1 MADKFNKLHRSVSH
15 TTESDLQGGVSIVAN
30 QMFGPKAIYVNV
42 KTGLARGEL
51 VTIPSGYVLDLSE
64 AVAPK
69 LFVLKVTGAR
79 HAPFAQLAVE
89 LFQFV
94 AGFDEHQSAIGDYLR
109 NQIAQDTEGLARL
122 QAACQAAA
130 NGTLNEY
137 LDHAVHGGFRGLV
150 VVDEAREELYRV
162 LAKIN
167 ADFSVLELKT
177 YEAADGSRLY
187 QIDTLWGAE
196 PGAGTGVWIDR
207 ESESSDGAVEHTV
220 LAHAGDHE
228 TANAQLAAV
237 PGEMTDVEPAAPG
250 VTEASNRVAERFP
263 GQDNHAEMK
272 PFLKWV
278 VRIQEKALG
287 PEHPELVGSLERL
300 AACYQAEGR
309 HAKAKSLYK
318 WALRIQK
325 HNLGPEHPELVG
337 SLERLAACYQAEGRH
352 AKAKSLYKWTLR
364 IQEQQLGPEHPG
376 LAANLDVLA
385 RLYRVLGKNR
395 KAELLHKR
403 ALAICEKTLG
413 RSDLHVAI
421 ELESYASLL
430 SEMKRPA
437 EAAGMAARAKA
448 IRAQHG
454 G

>member
-15 TTESDLQGGVSIVAN
+15 TKESDLQGCVSIVAN
-30 QMFGPKAIYVNV
+30 QMFGPKTVYVDV
-42 KTGLARGEL
+42 KKGLAGGEL
-51 VTIPSGYVLDLSE
+51 VTIPSGYVLDLSK
-64 AVAPK
+64 AAAPK
-69 LFVLKVTGAR
+69 LFVLKVAVAR
-79 HAPFAQLAVE
+79 HAPFAQLGVE

-94 AGFDEHQSAIGDYLR
+94 AGFDEHQSAIGDFLR
-109 NQIAQDTEGLARL
+109 NQISQDTEGLARL
-122 QAACQAAA
+122 QAACHAAA

-150 VVDEAREELYRV
+150 VIDGAREELHRV

-177 YEAADGSRLY
+177 YEAEDGSRLY
-187 QIDTLWGAE
+187 QIDTLWGEEAAA
-196 PGAGTGVWIDR
+196 GAGGRVGSEP
-207 ESESSDGAVEHTV
+207 ESVNAAVEHVV

-228 TANAQLAAV
+228 TGNEQLAVV
-237 PGEMTDVEPAAPG
+237 PGETTDVLPAAPG
-250 VTEASNRVAERFP
+250 MAEASSSMAERFP
-263 GQDNHAEMK
+263 GQNNHAEMK
-272 PFLKWV
+272 PFLKRA
-278 VRIQEKALG
+278 VRFKEKALG

-300 AACYQAEGR
+300 AACYQAEGQ

-325 HNLGPEHPELVG
+325 
-337 SLERLAACYQAEGRH
+337 
-352 AKAKSLYKWTLR
+352 
-364 IQEQQLGPEHPG
+364 QQLGPEHPG
-376 LAANLDVLA
+376 LAANLDALA
-385 RLYRVLGKNR
+385 HLYRWLGKNR

-403 ALAICEKTLG
+403 ALAIREKALG
-413 RSDLHVAI
+413 RSDLLVAI

-430 SEMKRPA
+430 SEMKRLT

-448 IRAQHG
+448 IRVRHG

>member
-15 TTESDLQGGVSIVAN
+15 TKESDLQGCVSIVAN
-30 QMFGPKAIYVNV
+30 QMFGPKTVYVDV
-42 KTGLARGEL
+42 KKGLAGGEL
-51 VTIPSGYVLDLSE
+51 VTIPSGYVLDLSK
-64 AVAPK
+64 AAAPK
-69 LFVLKVTGAR
+69 LFVLKVAVAR
-79 HAPFAQLAVE
+79 HAPFAQLGVE

-94 AGFDEHQSAIGDYLR
+94 AGFDEHQSAIGDFLR
-109 NQIAQDTEGLARL
+109 NQISQDTEGLARL
-122 QAACQAAA
+122 QAACHAAA

-150 VVDEAREELYRV
+150 VIDGAREELHRV

-177 YEAADGSRLY
+177 YEAEDGSRLY
-187 QIDTLWGAE
+187 QIDTLWGEEAAA
-196 PGAGTGVWIDR
+196 GAGGRVGSEP
-207 ESESSDGAVEHTV
+207 ESVNAAVEHVV

-228 TANAQLAAV
+228 TGNEQLAVV
-237 PGEMTDVEPAAPG
+237 PGETTDVLPAAPG
-250 VTEASNRVAERFP
+250 MAEASSSMAERFP
-263 GQDNHAEMK
+263 GQNNHAEMK
-272 PFLKWV
+272 PFLKRA
-278 VRIQEKALG
+278 VRFKEKALG

-300 AACYQAEGR
+300 AACYQAEGQ

-325 HNLGPEHPELVG
+325 
-337 SLERLAACYQAEGRH
+337 
-352 AKAKSLYKWTLR
+352 
-364 IQEQQLGPEHPG
+364 QQLGPEHPG
-376 LAANLDVLA
+376 LAANLDALA
-385 RLYRVLGKNR
+385 QLYRWLGKNR

-403 ALAICEKTLG
+403 ALAIREKALG
-413 RSDLHVAI
+413 RSDLLVAI

-430 SEMKRPA
+430 SEMKRLT

-448 IRAQHG
+448 IRVRHG

>member
-15 TTESDLQGGVSIVAN
+15 TKESDLQGCVSIVAN
-30 QMFGPKAIYVNV
+30 QMFGPKTVYVDV
-42 KTGLARGEL
+42 KKGLAGGEL
-51 VTIPSGYVLDLSE
+51 VTIPSGYVLDLSK
-64 AVAPK
+64 AAAPK
-69 LFVLKVTGAR
+69 LFVLKVAVAR
-79 HAPFAQLAVE
+79 HAPFAQLGVE

-94 AGFDEHQSAIGDYLR
+94 AGFDEHQSAIGDFLR
-109 NQIAQDTEGLARL
+109 NQISQDTEGLARL
-122 QAACQAAA
+122 QAACHAAA

-150 VVDEAREELYRV
+150 VIDGAREELHRV

-177 YEAADGSRLY
+177 YEAEDGSRLY
-187 QIDTLWGAE
+187 QIDTLWGEEAAA
-196 PGAGTGVWIDR
+196 GAGGRVGSEP
-207 ESESSDGAVEHTV
+207 ESVNAAVEHVV

-228 TANAQLAAV
+228 TGNEQLAVV
-237 PGEMTDVEPAAPG
+237 PGETTDVLPAAPG
-250 VTEASNRVAERFP
+250 MAEASSSMAERFP
-263 GQDNHAEMK
+263 GQNNHAEMK
-272 PFLKWV
+272 PFLKRA
-278 VRIQEKALG
+278 VRTKEKALG

-300 AACYQAEGR
+300 AACYQAEGQ

-337 SLERLAACYQAEGRH
+337 SLERLAACYQAEGQH
-352 AKAKSLYKWTLR
+352 AKAKSLYKWALR
-364 IQEQQLGPEHPG
+364 IQKQQLGPEHPG
-376 LAANLDVLA
+376 LAANLDALA
-385 RLYRVLGKNR
+385 HLYRWLGKNR

-403 ALAICEKTLG
+403 ALAIREKALG
-413 RSDLHVAI
+413 RSDLLVAI

-430 SEMKRPA
+430 SEMKRLT

-448 IRAQHG
+448 IRVRHG